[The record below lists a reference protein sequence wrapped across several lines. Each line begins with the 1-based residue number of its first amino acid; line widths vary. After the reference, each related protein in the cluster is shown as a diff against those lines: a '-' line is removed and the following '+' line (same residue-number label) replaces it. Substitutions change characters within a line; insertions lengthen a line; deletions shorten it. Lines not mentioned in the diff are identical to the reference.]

1 MHLFVYGLT
10 HWLNSLIK
18 TSKCRKRPR
27 DVVAAATVL
36 SYLCISDLVPPD
48 KPLTG
53 GTSIWH
59 FNENHDG
66 HQRASGQVRA
76 NLSVLDSA
84 CAEWGLDELQWKN
97 CWYDAEWLH
106 SCAFM
111 WTSLFPRYNAV
122 WIIFFI
128 LGLGTL
134 LPWNFFM
141 TATMVSG
148 AAFLHNLA
156 TFATAW
162 TWEYN
167 LQPNEVN
174 PQLADG
180 SETRSPV
187 GGLVVS

>member
-1 MHLFVYGLT
+1 MHLFVYGPT

-53 GTSIWH
+53 GTSFWH

-106 SCAFM
+106 SCFHVNFSFSQIQCCM
-111 WTSLFPRYNAV
+111 DHFLHP
-122 WIIFFI
+122 
-128 LGLGTL
+128 GLGNPL
-134 LPWNFFM
+134 
-141 TATMVSG
+141 TME
-148 AAFLHNLA
+148 FLHDCN
-156 TFATAW
+156 
-162 TWEYN
+162 N
-167 LQPNEVN
+167 
-174 PQLADG
+174 G
-180 SETRSPV
+180 
-187 GGLVVS
+187 